1 MGLNCLLIECAGK
14 KIIVDTGV
22 GPKDNYRDK
31 EMYGLVPS
39 RLMRSLKGLGLG
51 PRDIDAV
58 VLSHLHFSHAG
69 GSTRMDRLGDMVPSF
84 PRATYYVQRSSWED
98 AHNPSLRNTE
108 AFRVED
114 FAPIADRGQL
124 ELLDGDTELFPGLTL
139 VVTDGHCLGHQIA
152 VFAYGGERVVY
163 LGDLV
168 PTPHHLGLTIIS
180 SFDYEPETT
189 LDQKRAILAEAE
201 RQGHLLVFPHGHETR
216 GRLPGAPAGHELP
229 APRGILGPHT
239 GERPSRR
246 PGGADRREG
255 FSTATPCCTAY
266 PPAGDLPIS
275 PPQRR

>member
-1 MGLNCLLIECAGK
+1 MTVSAAKIISDGVFKVDGGSSFGSIPKMMWENLVSTDRKNRVTMGLNCLLIECAGK

-39 RLMRSLKGLGLG
+39 RLMRSLKGVGLG
-51 PRDIDAV
+51 PRDIDAI

-84 PRATYYVQRSSWED
+84 PNATYYVQRASWED

-124 ELLDGDTELFPGLTL
+124 ELLDGDTELFPGLSL
-139 VVTDGHCLGHQIA
+139 IVTDGHCLGHQIP
-152 VFAYGGERVVY
+152 VFTYGGERVVY

-168 PTPHHLGLTIIS
+168 PTPYHLSLTIIS
-180 SFDYEPETT
+180 AFDYEPETT
-189 LDQKRAILAEAE
+189 LEQKRVILGDAE

-216 GRLPGAPAGHELP
+216 AGYL
-229 APRGILGPHT
+229 
-239 GERPSRR
+239 ERRQDMNYLR
-246 PGGADRREG
+246 PVE
-255 FSTATPCCTAY
+255 F
-266 PPAGDLPIS
+266 
-275 PPQRR
+275 